1 MTIFPEE
8 KQPPPAPT
16 AATEASLAEFEQP
29 PAPPFVGGDIS
40 ADSYRLICLALKV
53 GQDFDLDGYKDLC
66 IKRRIAARI
75 RAVGFADPQPYIAL
89 LENSVEEQER
99 LLEALTIHVSQFFR
113 NPSTFARLEKQILPE
128 LLQQASRHN
137 SKLRIWSA
145 GCAGGEEPYSIA
157 LLCQNL
163 SAGSDLVSI
172 VASDISR
179 EILQR
184 AKQARFTKS
193 RVAEVPAELL
203 KRHFVCQENSYQ
215 LAGEIRQRVRFFRHD
230 ILSERPNFRVDLI
243 LCRNLLIYLSRP
255 QQEQVLRLLAT
266 ALLPG
271 GYLVLGRAETL
282 VAAVRELFTCIDPAE
297 RIYQRRAGAA
307 RYRRGVQSNNNGE

>member
-1 MTIFPEE
+1 MTIFPEGN
-8 KQPPPAPT
+8 QPLPAT
-16 AATEASLAEFEQP
+16 TEATEASPAAFEPLA
-29 PAPPFVGGDIS
+29 APPFVGGDIS
-40 ADSYRLICLALKV
+40 AHSYQLICQALKG
-53 GQDFDLDGYKDLC
+53 GQDFDLEGYKDLC

-89 LENSVEEQER
+89 LQDSVEEQER

-128 LLQQASRHN
+128 LLQQARSNN

-157 LLCQNL
+157 LLCENL
-163 SAGSDLVSI
+163 LQENDLVSI

-179 EILQR
+179 DILQR
-184 AKQARFTKS
+184 AKQASFTKS
-193 RVAEVPAELL
+193 RVVEVPAELL
-203 KRHFVCQENSYQ
+203 KRYFICQENSYQ
-215 LAGEIRQRVRFFRHD
+215 LAGQIRQRVRFFRHD
-230 ILSERPNFRVDLI
+230 ILSEQPNFRVDLI

-282 VAAVRELFTCIDPAE
+282 MAAVRELFTCIDPAE

-307 RYRRGVQSNNNGE
+307 R